1 MSIAFPPAENIA
13 SALAFPDTPAFP
25 LLHPEPPLHYD
36 YLNRLLYEAG
46 PFPNPT
52 ALFGMGNDGFPVIL
66 ELNNPAAGTLF
77 LVADPLSGQRTLMQA
92 ALYSLTVLNHH
103 LEAAFYALTTNL
115 DWLDNLRA
123 APHCLGAEKPWRR
136 SADALILHLVEV
148 TDARRAGRMPGPAVI
163 LVLDDL
169 PALLPHFDEEIH
181 RDLQYLMA
189 HGPSQG
195 VWPLVH
201 VPSTRI
207 RSLKRAWLS
216 RAGTLITGY
225 IGNRG
230 LAQALSPNGTLQASW
245 LRRGR
250 EFGAFVKGRW
260 IRFIIPVSG
269 YPFPAYRG
277 GEEF

>member
-1 MSIAFPPAENIA
+1 MSIAFPLTETLSPILNQTDTG
-13 SALAFPDTPAFP
+13 AFPPIQ
-25 LLHPEPPLHYD
+25 PEPPLHYD

-52 ALFGMGNDGFPVIL
+52 ALFGMGDDGFPVIL

-77 LVADPLSGQRTLMQA
+77 LVADPMSGQRALMQA
-92 ALYSLTVLNHH
+92 VLYSLTVLNHH
-103 LEAAFYALTTNL
+103 LDAAFYALSTNL
-115 DWLDNLRA
+115 DWLDGLRET
-123 APHCLGAEKPWRR
+123 PHCLGVEKPWRR

-148 TDARRAGRMPGPAVI
+148 TDARRAGRMPGPEVV

-169 PALLPHFDEEIH
+169 PALLPRFDGEIH

-189 HGPSQG
+189 YGPSQG

-201 VPSTRI
+201 IPSTGI

-216 RAGTLITGY
+216 RAGTLITGH
-225 IGNRG
+225 IENQG
-230 LAQALSPNGTLQASW
+230 LAQALSPDDAPRASW
-245 LRRGR
+245 LRRGL

-260 IRFIIPVSG
+260 VRFVIPVHG
-269 YPFPAYRG
+269 RYFPAYRSR
-277 GEEF
+277 EDF

>member
-1 MSIAFPPAENIA
+1 MSTAFPPANTIT
-13 SALAFPDTPAFP
+13 STLTFPDTAAFP
-25 LLHPEPPLHYD
+25 LAHPEPPLHYE

-52 ALFGMGNDGFPVIL
+52 ALFGMGDDGFPVIL

-77 LVADPLSGQRTLMQA
+77 LVADPMSGQHTLLQTI
-92 ALYSLTVLNHH
+92 LYSLTVLNHH
-103 LEAAFYALTTNL
+103 LDAAFYALTTNL
-115 DWLDNLRA
+115 DWVDNLRA

-148 TDARRAGRMPGPAVI
+148 TDARRAGRMPGPEVI

-169 PALLPHFDEEIH
+169 PALLPRFDGEVH

-189 HGPSQG
+189 YGPSQG

-201 VPSTRI
+201 IPSTKI
-207 RSLKRAWLS
+207 SALKRTWLS
-216 RAGTLITGY
+216 RAGTLITGH
-225 IGNRG
+225 IENQR
-230 LAQALSPNGTLQASW
+230 LAQALSPDEAPRASW
-245 LRRGR
+245 LRSGR
-250 EFGAFVKGRW
+250 EFGAFIRGRW
-260 IRFIIPVSG
+260 VRFIIPVSG

-277 GEEF
+277 RDKF